1 MQEKPPISKIVKT
14 IVSKLKYFS
23 IKYCIFSPNI
33 LIRIATIKNLVAL
46 PIREAIVNVK
56 IEILHSPATIVK
68 ILKGIGV
75 KAAVNIAKN
84 AFSLYFV
91 LTTSTAG

>member
-33 LIRIATIKNLVAL
+33 LISIATIKNLVAL

-56 IEILHSPATIVK
+56 IEILHKPATIVK
-68 ILKGIGV
+68 TLKGIGV
-75 KAAVNIAKN
+75 NAAVKMAIKAC
-84 AFSLYFV
+84 
-91 LTTSTAG
+91 

>member
-46 PIREAIVNVK
+46 PIMEAITNIK
-56 IEILHSPATIVK
+56 IETLHSPATIVK
-68 ILKGIGV
+68 TLNGIGV
-75 KAAVNIAKN
+75 KADVNIAKK

-91 LTTSTAG
+91 LTTPTAD